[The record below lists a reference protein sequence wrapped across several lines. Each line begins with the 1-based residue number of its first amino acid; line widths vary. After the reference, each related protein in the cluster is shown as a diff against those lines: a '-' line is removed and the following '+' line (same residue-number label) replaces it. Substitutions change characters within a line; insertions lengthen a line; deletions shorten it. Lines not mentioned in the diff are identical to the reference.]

1 MANLQYERPEKTTD
15 KKLPLKG
22 EEASL
27 KGTLIAVFMLGAFI
41 VISWI
46 SVFSLFISRN

>member
-15 KKLPLKG
+15 KKLPLNE

-27 KGTLIAVFMLGAFI
+27 KGTLIAVFMIGAFI